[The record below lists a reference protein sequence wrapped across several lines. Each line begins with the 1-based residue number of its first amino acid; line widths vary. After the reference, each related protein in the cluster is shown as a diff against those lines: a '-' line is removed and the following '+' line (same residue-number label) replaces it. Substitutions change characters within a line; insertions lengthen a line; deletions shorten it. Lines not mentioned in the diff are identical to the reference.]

1 MLGNIDL
8 DDKGYDQIR
17 EESIARIPMYSREWT
32 NYNISDPGITILE
45 NFSAFTAL
53 QQSEINEVPG
63 KIKLRL
69 LALAGFTA
77 REGICAA
84 AYLIPKVPQNR
95 KTPCLVPER
104 MKLYAQNICFEL
116 EQCAEVR
123 EMCLLSV
130 RADSGGIGQTV
141 LLGREGVKG
150 GLSLFGGQPTGGEA
164 IYFFLNDIPAAG
176 QKVAFFVELAQQFDR
191 NPVGNAFGDRHP
203 NPFAEALWE
212 VETSG
217 GYRAI
222 AVEDGTHC
230 FLQSG
235 YVAFSLDEKL
245 RGRLVKD
252 RGENAYRMRVTLVRA
267 AYDIVPRFQRIC
279 GLLVPAVQRDTR
291 SYVMELPVKNGKV
304 QFRSCLIGEVH
315 VGEVHIGEVHIGE
328 VHIGEAH
335 SENGAVSNG
344 YLEVYGKE
352 ADGRYHRYF
361 DLDCMDEDREA
372 RKRFCRVE
380 FEEDFSIT
388 LTLAKYSGQESGAES
403 PEELPQE
410 VLAVCRDSA
419 LMAYSSLGTLYG
431 YDDQEIPLPDTGVL
445 YTPDFSV
452 LVVERSLSGDELCH
466 VVSPGNQTAGEV
478 CYHIGASEHMLVI
491 QDCGRYEG
499 AELRLGN
506 VVFYEGDGGNIRA
519 GTELA
524 HVNRDFRLD
533 FVNCADVADGSFAED
548 FEQIRRRFAADLS
561 RPATMVTGE
570 DCVQMIKNIP
580 GLSIHKIGVCPVTE
594 RNEIHIVVKPNSAEA
609 FPGLSEIYRQ
619 EINRYVEHCRLLAS
633 KVLITQPVYVPV
645 HVRGAVSVRKHL
657 AHSSGRIGQQIEAKF
672 MELLDGVHTETG
684 FGSRVVFLE
693 LYHCLADMDCVE
705 EVLELSI
712 YPGSS
717 QWADQAGLDIQLK
730 PNALYYPGDIRVEVV
745 G

>member
-45 NFSAFTAL
+45 NFSAFMAL
-53 QQSEINEVPG
+53 QQSEINEVPD
-63 KIKLRL
+63 KIRLRL
-69 LALAGFTA
+69 LALAGFAA
-77 REGICAA
+77 REGTCAT
-84 AYLIPKVPQNR
+84 AYLMPR
-95 KTPCLVPER
+95 TSCLVPER

-123 EMCLLSV
+123 EMRLLSV
-130 RADSGGIGQTV
+130 RAGSGGIGQTA
-141 LLGREGVKG
+141 LLGREGAKG
-150 GLSLFGGQPTGGEA
+150 GLPLFGEQPTGGEA
-164 IYFFLNDIPAAG
+164 IYFTFNDIPEAG

-191 NPVGNAFGDRHP
+191 NPVGNAFDDGHP
-203 NPFAEALWE
+203 NPFAEVLWE
-212 VETSG
+212 METSE

-222 AVEDGTHC
+222 AVEDGTYC

-235 YVAFSLDEKL
+235 YVVFSLDEKL

-252 RGENAYRMRVTLVRA
+252 SAENAYRMRATLVRA
-267 AYDIVPRFQRIC
+267 AYDIVPRFRRIC

-291 SYVMELPVKNGKV
+291 SHVMELPVKNGKV
-304 QFRSCLIGEVH
+304 QFRSCLIGKAH
-315 VGEVHIGEVHIGE
+315 V
-328 VHIGEAH
+328 
-335 SENGAVSNG
+335 ENGMVGNG

-361 DLDCMDEDREA
+361 DLDCMDEGRET

-380 FEEDFSIT
+380 FEEKFSII
-388 LTLAKYSGQESGAES
+388 LTLAKYSGQESGADS
-403 PEELPQE
+403 SEELPQE
-410 VLAVCRDSA
+410 VFAVCRDSA
-419 LMAYSSLGTLYG
+419 LMAYSSLGTLHG
-431 YDDQEIPLPDTGVL
+431 YDDQEIPLPDSGVL
-445 YTPDFSV
+445 YAPDFSV
-452 LVVERSLSGDELCH
+452 LVVERSSSGDELCH
-466 VVSPGNQTAGEV
+466 VVRPGNQTAGEV
-478 CYHIGASEHMLVI
+478 CYHINASEHMLVI

-499 AELRLGN
+499 AELRPGN
-506 VVFYEGDGGNIRA
+506 IVFYEGDGGNIRA
-519 GTELA
+519 GTQLA
-524 HVNRDFRLD
+524 YVDRDFRLD
-533 FVNCADVADGSFAED
+533 CVNCADVEDGSFAED
-548 FEQIRRRFAADLS
+548 FEQVRRRFAADLS

-570 DCVQMIKNIP
+570 DCRQMVKNIP

-594 RNEIHIVVKPNSAEA
+594 RNEIHIVVKPNSAAA
-609 FPGLSEIYRQ
+609 FPELSEIYRQ
-619 EINRYVEHCRLLAS
+619 EIGRYVERCRLLTT
-633 KVLITQPVYVPV
+633 KVLIIQPVYVPV

-657 AHSSGRIGQQIEAKF
+657 AHGSGRIGQQIEGKL
-672 MELLDGVHTETG
+672 MELLDGIHTEAG

-712 YPGSS
+712 FPGSNK
-717 QWADQAGLDIQLK
+717 WADQAGLDIQLK
-730 PNALYYPGDIRVEVV
+730 PNALYYPGDIHVEVV